1 MIFCTYFKYAMSY
14 SIHLTVHSSTRSLAY
29 SCNLN
34 PNLIFV
40 CLHLLFSLP
49 VRSFIFFFAENG
61 LLSYENPN
69 YHMDPQRIESNSHLY
84 EEILSELQQQNTIRT
99 TGKSHIVSNRKAI
112 ARLNIGSMG
121 VDLKEHFHRYAS
133 VFVVALLLP
142 FQFRFVSFGILRYI
156 SSQYIR

>member
-1 MIFCTYFKYAMSY
+1 MQCLTHSLTHARIFQSQ
-14 SIHLTVHSSTRSLAY
+14 SQSR
-29 SCNLN
+29 NL
-34 PNLIFV
+34 
-40 CLHLLFSLP
+40 
-49 VRSFIFFFAENG
+49 FFFYIFSENG

-121 VDLKEHFHRYAS
+121 VDLKEHFHRY
-133 VFVVALLLP
+133 VFCLLL
-142 FQFRFVSFGILRYI
+142 QLS
-156 SSQYIR
+156 